1 MVRSTAAECDRALG
15 GQERGRRMQP
25 TLGGEE
31 ARPRNATAP
40 CLWQHGLGCARA
52 PPTCADAGTPLAG
65 GVREV
70 RRPSA
75 RLRSS
80 MLAAAVPVV
89 TGVRRLVLAD
99 VCRSAVFGVRR
110 RLPTCGAW
118 CSPLHVLDVCRPA
131 MPGVRRS
138 TCSTFADLRC
148 LVFAAPRTRR
158 LPTCGAW
165 CSPLHVLD
173 VCRPAM
179 PGVSRNTYSTFA
191 DLRCR

>member
-1 MVRSTAAECDRALG
+1 
-15 GQERGRRMQP
+15 MQP

-110 RLPTCGAW
+110 
-118 CSPLHVLDVCRPA
+118 
-131 MPGVRRS
+131 S